1 LFYACNNTEPV
12 VHCFTYETERLPDSG
27 PKLWKKETGSDV
39 STEYIWETFDSLFKT
54 VHRQGR
60 RVEEL
65 EARVVELESRLQER
79 SAFPAQ
85 QQPPKQFEQVKEM
98 PAEKAA

>member
-1 LFYACNNTEPV
+1 M
-12 VHCFTYETERLPDSG
+12 
-27 PKLWKKETGSDV
+27 

-65 EARVVELESRLQER
+65 EARVVELERRLQER
-79 SAFPAQ
+79 TAFPAQ
-85 QQPPKQFEQVKEM
+85 PKQFEQVGEM

>member
-1 LFYACNNTEPV
+1 M
-12 VHCFTYETERLPDSG
+12 
-27 PKLWKKETGSDV
+27 

-65 EARVVELESRLQER
+65 EARIIDLERRLSER
-79 SAFPAQ
+79 GAAEQ
-85 QQPPKQFEQVKEM
+85 QKAPYEM
-98 PAEKAA
+98 PAERAA

>member
-1 LFYACNNTEPV
+1 V
-12 VHCFTYETERLPDSG
+12 
-27 PKLWKKETGSDV
+27 SDA
-39 STEYIWETFDSLFKT
+39 IWETFDSLFKT

-65 EARVVELESRLQER
+65 EARILELERRLQER
-79 SAFPAQ
+79 PAPSAQGPR
-85 QQPPKQFEQVKEM
+85 QFEQLAEL

>member
-1 LFYACNNTEPV
+1 M
-12 VHCFTYETERLPDSG
+12 
-27 PKLWKKETGSDV
+27 

-65 EARVVELESRLQER
+65 EARVVELERRLQER
-79 SAFPAQ
+79 PAFNAQ
-85 QQPPKQFEQVKEM
+85 QPQNAFEQVGEM

>member
-1 LFYACNNTEPV
+1 M
-12 VHCFTYETERLPDSG
+12 
-27 PKLWKKETGSDV
+27 

-65 EARVVELESRLQER
+65 EARVIELERRLQER
-79 SAFPAQ
+79 PARTAQ
-85 QQPPKQFEQVKEM
+85 QPQPKQFEQVGEM